1 MDIKLFTPYKKQKE
15 VIDGFLSTDTL
26 FGICSAPR
34 GSGKTLLAMNMILY
48 WALEKGNRKTMWC
61 APVYN
66 QAKAV
71 YDQIV
76 KAAEKVIV
84 QQSRQDLNIT
94 FVNGSTLK
102 FLSSDNPDTI
112 RGFRFSHIV
121 IDEAAFHKETAISQ
135 VILPTLNPSGKKCL
149 MISTPKSK
157 NHFYKWFIK
166 SNKEGSNV
174 VSFKIPLTECPY
186 VQPELI
192 EAARQSLPPDLF
204 RQEFEAEF
212 VDSSND
218 VFTNI
223 ESVSVIGMFDRT
235 GKKDAYI
242 GIDTGL
248 SADKSV
254 LTVMS
259 PMGRVLW
266 VDATKGENI
275 TAIANRFMN
284 VMNDFNI
291 IGGYIE
297 CNGIGKAMADLII
310 PYHRKVREFFMTQDR
325 KTDVVRKLISDMET
339 QTVELPS
346 IDLCPELH
354 TEFSTYTYKLSTT
367 GKLSFS
373 HSPGQNDDYLD
384 SLMMAN
390 YARIQ
395 FMDKNKLSVSTR
407 PMQSVKPS
415 FGSGLP
421 R

>member
-1 MDIKLFTPYKKQKE
+1 
-15 VIDGFLSTDTL
+15 
-26 FGICSAPR
+26 
-34 GSGKTLLAMNMILY
+34 
-48 WALEKGNRKTMWC
+48 MWC

-71 YDQIV
+71 YDQII
-76 KAAEKVIV
+76 KAAEKVII
-84 QQSRQDLNIT
+84 QQSRQDLQIT

-112 RGFRFSHIV
+112 RGFRFSHVV
-121 IDEAAFHKETAISQ
+121 IDETAFHKETAISQ

-174 VSFKIPLTECPY
+174 VSWKIPLTECPY
-186 VQPELI
+186 VQPDLI

-218 VFTNI
+218 VFSGIDNVAI
-223 ESVSVIGMFDRT
+223 IGMFDRT
-235 GKKDAYI
+235 GRRDAYI

-248 SADKSV
+248 TSDKSV

-266 VDATKGENI
+266 VESTTNENI
-275 TAIANRFMN
+275 TAIANKFLN
-284 VMNDFNI
+284 VMSDYNV

-297 CNGIGKAMADLII
+297 CNGIGKAMADLIL
-310 PYHRKVREFFMTQDR
+310 PKYRKVREFFMTQDR
-325 KTDVVRKLISDMET
+325 KTDVVRKLISDIET
-339 QTVELPS
+339 QTVELPTM
-346 IDLCPELH
+346 DLLPELH
-354 TEFSTYTYKLSTT
+354 TEFSTYTYKLSAT

-373 HSPGQNDDYLD
+373 HSPGQKDDHVD

-390 YARIQ
+390 YARVQ
-395 FMDKNKLSVSTR
+395 FMQKNTMTISTK
-407 PMQSVKPS
+407 PMSGLQSVKPS
-415 FGSGLP
+415 FGGGSLP
-421 R
+421 K